1 MLATEVTMWKE
12 LGTVGY
18 CAIRPQ
24 GCLVVIETA
33 AGIAT
38 NSSAPSAG
46 PVGNIPSKKPV
57 GANAG
62 LVDDEIEALRRI
74 RENPNGPVL
83 NDKAPNT
90 NVDKPTANKTP
101 AGSGAPSS
109 NPIEDD
115 SIPRN
120 GNRSVTG
127 QGQGT
132 VTCGNHSCG
141 MMLDTMGKPVE
152 VENLIA
158 QLSPG
163 PNGVD
168 RNQVARLLRSN
179 GVDATSLDNRNLDD
193 LARYTANG
201 NPVIVRVEDKTRK
214 YSHFV
219 VVDGVTEMPG
229 VGKVVAIRDPAGNN
243 GKGSQY
249 FARADRFNNLFSGE
263 VVLQKGRYK

>member
-18 CAIRPQ
+18 CAVRPQ
-24 GCLVVIETA
+24 GCLTVIETA

-46 PVGNIPSKKPV
+46 PIGNIPSKKPV

-90 NVDKPTANKTP
+90 NVDKPAANKTP
-101 AGSGAPSS
+101 AGSGTPSS

-115 SIPRN
+115 FIPRN
-120 GNRSVTG
+120 GDRSVTG

-158 QLSPG
+158 QFPPSSTGL
-163 PNGVD
+163 D
-168 RNQVARLLRSN
+168 RNRVAQILRSN
-179 GVDATSLDNRNLDD
+179 GVDATALESRNLDD
-193 LARYTANG
+193 IARYTANG
-201 NPVIVRVEDKTRK
+201 NPVIVRVADDALN

-219 VVDGVTEMPG
+219 VVDGVTNIPG

-243 GKGSQY
+243 GQGRQY
-249 FARADRFNNLFSGE
+249 FVRSDRFNNLFSGE
-263 VVLQKGRYK
+263 VILQKGKYR